1 MAYIVHPKQKA
12 SQGCSPMML
21 KIRSLIALALLSFPI
36 AACATDVAEE
46 DTDASEDEVVAT
58 FDSRGQIDLNKTSRI
73 LLVGDSSH
81 LGELP
86 LWSATTKAR
95 RMAQL
100 YPNDQIVLFITEDV
114 RDSSLPSKGATV
126 VRQEPFG
133 SSVALSDLRRLTAPK
148 LVAALQRFN
157 RIAAIEFF
165 GHSSPFGALLE
176 DEGSNRVLNAGIPS
190 NMAALKAKFARDAN
204 PYVALNGC
212 NGGTTLAPELSK
224 LWEVPVSGALTGSN
238 FQALMSD
245 GKWYPNDVGFYP
257 PELTAKTTNDKSFGA
272 QNAVACSKGACMR
285 MKPQDSPYRGIWAD
299 PTTGFQYGLG
309 YYKFFCNYN
318 DTQNTCAKG
327 MATSLYAFPST
338 RPIDKNSSDADFKEV
353 VADFLCNTAK
363 DGTWFDQCK
372 TQLFAAAANNAAFSS
387 MKSANDYS
395 LECDFAKC
403 EQKFRCTMVDGAPQK
418 KSCAWVSSTCRA
430 DQSLASCRPKNTT
443 KQTTVRELKKYLEGH
458 ALLRGS

>member
-1 MAYIVHPKQKA
+1 MLATLLKKRTLFALVLLTLPIV
-12 SQGCSPMML
+12 
-21 KIRSLIALALLSFPI
+21 
-36 AACATDVAEE
+36 ACAADVEE
-46 DTDASEDEVVAT
+46 EETDASEDEVVAT
-58 FDSRGQIDLNKTSRI
+58 FDSRGRIDLNKTSRI

-100 YPNDQIVLFITEDV
+100 YPNDQIVLFITKDV
-114 RDSSLPSKGATV
+114 RDTSLPSKGATV

-133 SSVALSDLRRLTAPK
+133 NSVALSDLRKLTAPK
-148 LVAALQRFN
+148 LVAALDRFQ

-176 DEGSNRVLNAGIPS
+176 AEGDGRVLNSAIPS
-190 NMAALKAKFARDAN
+190 GIASLKSKFARDTN
-204 PYVALNGC
+204 PYVAFNGC
-212 NGGTTLAPELSK
+212 NGGASVAPELSK

-238 FQALMSD
+238 FQVLMSD

-257 PELTAKTTNDKSFGA
+257 PELTTKTSNDQSFGA
-272 QNAVACSKGACMR
+272 QNAVACNKGACMR
-285 MKPQDSPYRGIWAD
+285 MKPQDSPYRGVWAD
-299 PTTGFQYGLG
+299 PTTGFQYALG

-318 DTQNTCAKG
+318 DPQNTCAKG
-327 MATSLYAFPST
+327 MATSLYTFPSIK
-338 RPIDKNSSDADFKEV
+338 PIDKNSSDTDFKDV
-353 VADFLCNTAK
+353 LADFLCNTAK
-363 DGTWFDQCK
+363 DGAWFDQCK
-372 TQLFAAAANNAAFSS
+372 TALFEAAANNTPFSS

-403 EQKFRCTMVDGAPQK
+403 EQKFRCRMEGGVPQK
-418 KSCAWVSSTCRA
+418 KSCAWVSATCRP

-443 KQTTVRELKKYLEGH
+443 KKTTVNELKKYLEGH
-458 ALLRGS
+458 RLVRGS

>member
-1 MAYIVHPKQKA
+1 
-12 SQGCSPMML
+12 MML
-21 KIRSLIALALLSFPI
+21 KIRSLFALALLTLPI
-36 AACATDVAEE
+36 AACAAVDSSE
-46 DTDASEDEVVAT
+46 DTDASEDEIVAT
-58 FDSRGQIDLNKTSRI
+58 FDSQGRIDLNKTSRI
-73 LLVGDSSH
+73 LLVGDSDH

-86 LWSATTKAR
+86 LWSALGKAR

-100 YPNDQIVLFITEDV
+100 YPNDQVVLFITKDV
-114 RDSSLPSKGATV
+114 READLANKGTSV

-133 SSVALSDLRRLTAPK
+133 NGIALSDFRKLTTTK
-148 LVAALQRFN
+148 LVGALGRFQ

-176 DEGSNRVLNAGIPS
+176 AEGDDRVLNTQIPANIAG
-190 NMAALKAKFARDAN
+190 LKSKFARDAN
-204 PYVALNGC
+204 PYVAFNGC
-212 NGGTTLAPELSK
+212 NGGATLAPELSK
-224 LWEVPVSGALTGSN
+224 VWEVPVSGALTGSN
-238 FQALMSD
+238 FQVLMSD

-257 PELTAKTTNDKSFGA
+257 PELTAKRSNDQSYGA
-272 QNAVACSKGACMR
+272 QNAVSCSKGACVR

-299 PTTGFQYGLG
+299 PNTGFQYGLG

-318 DTQNTCAKG
+318 DAQNTCAKG
-327 MATSLYAFPST
+327 MAASLYTFPST
-338 RPIDKNSSDADFKEV
+338 KPIDKNASDADFKDV
-353 VADFLCNTAK
+353 VADFLCNTSK

-372 TQLFAAAANNAAFSS
+372 TQLFAAAAQNAPFSS

-403 EQKFRCTMVDGAPQK
+403 EQKFRCKMEGGVAQK
-418 KSCAWVSSTCRA
+418 KSCAWVNATCRA
-430 DQSLASCRPKNTT
+430 DQSLESCRTKNTS